1 MGWWR
6 LKVNGFG
13 ECNGSS
19 QRTPTQLFFI
29 GEFATNQGENR
40 GERWVSGVY
49 GEGEGEGEGVRARA
63 RAR

>member
-13 ECNGSS
+13 EYNGSS
-19 QRTPTQLFFI
+19 QRIPTQLFFFWRI
-29 GEFATNQGENR
+29 YHKQGENR

-49 GEGEGEGEGVRARA
+49 GEGEGEGVRARA
-63 RAR
+63 R